1 MRKITTLEELM
12 EAIENANA
20 YCGLR
25 GASESDMENL
35 DRGYLECSYNWED
48 NTCTEEQLEGTC
60 AVGVNE
66 YLSEKEVENRYNRVK
81 AMYATCNG
89 TNTVLLISDTQQ
101 EYGNDEN
108 EVILG
113 HNGYGADVIA
123 IVEL

>member
-12 EAIENANA
+12 EALENTNE

-48 NTCTEEQLEGTC
+48 NTCTDELLDGTC

-81 AMYATCNG
+81 AVYATCNG
-89 TNTVLLISDTQQ
+89 TNTVLLISDTHQ